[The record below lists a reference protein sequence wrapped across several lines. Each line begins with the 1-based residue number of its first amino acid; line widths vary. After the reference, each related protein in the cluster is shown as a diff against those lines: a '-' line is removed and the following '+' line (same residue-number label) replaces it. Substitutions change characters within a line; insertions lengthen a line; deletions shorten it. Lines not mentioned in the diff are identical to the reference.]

1 MRAEI
6 HEVIGSMPRILGD
19 ASQAEALAQGV
30 LHELVEIPP
39 ALARTSSLSVYASSL
54 VLTSV
59 ISAILDRNFGW
70 VFLYG
75 SPGSGK
81 SHSIRMVSTMIGAPK
96 PVTAINLGNFLNTVV
111 ITSGYGGLSS
121 HRQEQLFLPHTS
133 FPILGVDEI
142 LKNDAREVR
151 NLVWEWGS
159 AGEDGRF
166 PRVLMASSNT
176 TRYSANESLTTP
188 DLMDRFCVSIPLIG
202 TAPHQNI
209 SSPPFLP
216 HIALLLHAMFLRNH
230 ALYSRNNPI
239 LRDERQVLLMLANG
253 LVVQHDVPDEER
265 CKEIERFVRTTQQ
278 HISGLLQAY
287 VPPDHFERVGSG
299 LQALVRFIRK
309 ADSSK
314 DTNDVTLEMLKNMPG
329 KRYINFEARPYQQLT
344 NLIID
349 LSFLFHRFD
358 DGLVRSVYE
367 TLSIEGVP
375 KEPAPDQ
382 PGFRFLL
389 ALLSTAGFFYRVW
402 SPESWIA
409 IAENRDESVGLEYP
423 HKLAVSLALVFA
435 SGYLHTNSTR
445 FDELLKACNH
455 LVGDGG
461 KKSGNENLTGAR
473 GSGQPRKGEKQAGI
487 GEKEQA
493 GESSY
498 ARQSGSGG
506 RVASDEADREGTG
519 ESSRSYLQ
527 QSRVVKRGGI
537 FEESP
542 ERFVGR
548 LENEIMDMVRQAG
561 IKGNPKVQINVN
573 NVTAV
578 KSLDQAVAD
587 VANLRSGMIHIPTGD
602 VWLTLRVSSASGK
615 RGLPGETVR
624 LELFAERQDTDGE
637 PEEEWDIPW
646 VGKNRSVDRLIRDSL
661 RGEIF
666 RHLLA
671 SRKYSEIWERVVQMA
686 MSRLIGEVDEVVQG
700 ARQAIKNPD
709 ADIDLNEL
717 LSRSFILRNSVIS
730 FADGFLASLQDQER
744 KRSRHAVSFLTSQD
758 PVHLPLTS
766 ALISSRQ
773 PGIVF
778 RKPDTPG
785 ERRNIEFV
793 IDCSGSMHGF
803 PQTVTLLT
811 VFSLAL
817 RSEGMISLDRP
828 PRIVLFDDTVRA
840 DSAVLEASNIR
851 DWLSILFSIE
861 AGGGTSYYNAFH
873 YLLNARQ
880 IESQESY
887 LVVVGDFLDY
897 TSAISLLDKLQD
909 VYRGVYAIC
918 TNKIFL
924 NPEEALE
931 KTTPLFQSFPN
942 RLVLEL
948 QAGSIDDLS
957 GAFINLRSV

>member
-6 HEVIGSMPRILGD
+6 HEVLGTMPEILGD
-19 ASQAEALAQGV
+19 VSKAEALAQGI

-54 VLTSV
+54 ALTSV

-81 SHSIRMVSTMIGAPK
+81 SHAIRMVSSMIGAPK

-111 ITSGYGGLSS
+111 ITSGYEGLSS

-176 TRYSANESLTTP
+176 IRYSTNESLTTP
-188 DLMDRFCVSIPLIG
+188 DLMDRFCISIPLIG

-209 SSPPFLP
+209 SSPPFFP

-239 LRDERQVLLMLANG
+239 LRDERHVLLMLANG
-253 LVVQHDVPDEER
+253 LVIQHDVPDEER
-265 CKEIERFVRTTQQ
+265 REGIERFVRATQQ
-278 HISGLLQAY
+278 HISGHLQAC

-309 ADSSK
+309 ADSSR
-314 DTNDVTLEMLKNMPG
+314 DTNDVTLEMLKKMPG
-329 KRYINFEARPYQQLT
+329 KRYINFEARPYQQLA

-349 LSFLFHRFD
+349 LSFLFHRFND
-358 DGLVRSVYE
+358 DLVRSVYG
-367 TLSIEGVP
+367 TLSLENVP
-375 KEPAPDQ
+375 EESVPDQ

-402 SPESWIA
+402 SPESWIS
-409 IAENRDESVGLEYP
+409 IAENRDESGGLEYP

-435 SGYLHTNSTR
+435 SGYLHTNSTE
-445 FDELLKACNH
+445 FEELLKACNH

-461 KKSGNENLTGAR
+461 KKSGNENLTGTR
-473 GSGQPRKGEKQAGI
+473 GSGQSRKGEKQAGI

-493 GESSY
+493 GKSRY
-498 ARQSGSGG
+498 ASQSGSGG
-506 RVASDEADREGTG
+506 HVASEEADHEEMG
-519 ESSRSYLQ
+519 ESYRSYLQ
-527 QSRVVKRGGI
+527 QSREVKRGGI

-542 ERFVGR
+542 ERFVSR
-548 LENEIMDMVRQAG
+548 LEKEIMDMVRQAG
-561 IKGNPKVQINVN
+561 ITGNPKVQINVK

-578 KSLDQAVAD
+578 KSLDQAVTD
-587 VANLRSGMIHIPTGD
+587 LANLRSGMIHIPTGD
-602 VWLTLRVSSASGK
+602 GWLTLRVSTAPGK
-615 RGLPGETVR
+615 RGLSGEKVH
-624 LELFAERQDTDGE
+624 LELFAERQGTGGE
-637 PEEEWDIPW
+637 PEEEWGIPW
-646 VGKNRSVDRLIRDSL
+646 VSKRSIDRLIRDSL

-666 RHLLA
+666 RHLLD

-700 ARQAIKNPD
+700 ARQVIKNPD

-730 FADGFLASLQDQER
+730 FADGLLTSLQDQER
-744 KRSRHAVSFLTSQD
+744 KRSRHAISFLTSQD

-793 IDCSGSMHGF
+793 IDCSGSMYGF

-828 PRIVLFDDTVRA
+828 PRIVLFDSAVRA
-840 DSAVLEASNIR
+840 DSALSEASNIR

-861 AGGGTSYYNAFH
+861 ADGGTSYYNALH

-880 IESQESY
+880 IETQESY
-887 LVVVGDFLDY
+887 LIVVGDFLDH
-897 TSAISLLDKLQD
+897 TNAISLLDKLQEA
-909 VYRGVYAIC
+909 YRGVYAIC

-931 KTTPLFQSFPN
+931 QTTPLFRSFPN

-957 GAFINLRSV
+957 GSFINLRSV